1 MSQLPLNR
9 RAFLRAAGTLSVGG
23 MLAACRGISLVSAP
37 LRLAL
42 ISDVHLL
49 PNDVA
54 LSGLQRALEHIHQ
67 QRPAVQAILNAG
79 DSIMDSLET
88 PASAVAAEW
97 EAFTQVMQAG
107 TDLPVYSII
116 GNHDVWGWGLPDPAL
131 EDDPRYGKAWAV
143 EALGLPGP
151 YYAFELGEWQFYA
164 LDSTHRPTL
173 EPGDPYAE
181 LPYTGRL
188 DDAQFEWLAQQ
199 LTQSDPER
207 PAAIL
212 SHIPIL
218 SAGELLDG
226 DNEASGNWV
235 VPGAWIHIDAR
246 RLVEL
251 FHQHPNV
258 RLCLS
263 GHSHQHERLEYL
275 GVTYVSG
282 GAICGRWWMGDYM
295 HFPPGYVLLDL
306 SPDGTCQSR
315 FVDYNAQG

>member
-1 MSQLPLNR
+1 MSALLLNR
-9 RAFLRAAGTLSVGG
+9 RAFLRAAGTLTAGG
-23 MLAACRGISLVSAP
+23 MLATCRGLPLGSAP
-37 LRLAL
+37 LHLAL

-49 PNDVA
+49 PSEVA
-54 LSGLQRALEHIHQ
+54 LGGLQRALDHIHQ

-79 DSIMDSLET
+79 DSIMDALQTPELE
-88 PASAVAAEW
+88 VVAEW
-97 EAFTQVMQAG
+97 EAFNHTMQAG
-107 TDLPVYSII
+107 TDLPIYSVI
-116 GNHDVWGWGLPDPAL
+116 GNHDVWGWGLAEPTLPGN
-131 EDDPRYGKAWAV
+131 PRYGKAWAI

-151 YYAFELGEWQFYA
+151 YYAFVLGEWQFYA

-173 EPGDPYAE
+173 EAGDPYGDM
-181 LPYTGRL
+181 PYTGRL
-188 DDAQFEWLAQQ
+188 DDTQFEWLKQQ
-199 LTQSDPER
+199 LAQSDPER
-207 PAAIL
+207 PVAIL

-226 DNEASGNWV
+226 DNEASGNWL
-235 VPGAWIHIDAR
+235 VPGAWVHIDAR

-282 GAICGRWWMGDYM
+282 GAICGKWWMGDYM
-295 HFPPGYVLLDL
+295 HFSPGYVLLDL
-306 SPDGTCQSR
+306 APDGTSQSR

>member
-1 MSQLPLNR
+1 MTQPPLSR
-9 RAFLRAAGTLSVGG
+9 RIFLRTAGVFSAGVVLT
-23 MLAACRGISLVSAP
+23 ACRGLGLGSGT

-42 ISDVHLL
+42 ISDVHML
-49 PNDVA
+49 PNAVA
-54 LSGLQRALEHIHQ
+54 IDGLQRALDHIHQ

-79 DSIMDSLET
+79 DSIMDALQ
-88 PASAVAAEW
+88 ARQADVAAQW
-97 EAFTQVMQAG
+97 DAFTQEMQAG
-107 TDLPVYSII
+107 TDLPVYSLI
-116 GNHDVWGWGLPDPAL
+116 GNHDVWGWGIDDRSL
-131 EDDPRYGKAWAV
+131 EGEPRYGKAWAI
-143 EALGLPGP
+143 EALSLPGP
-151 YYAFELGEWQFYA
+151 YYAFELGDWQFYA
-164 LDSTHRPTL
+164 LDSTHRPML
-173 EPGDPYAE
+173 EAGDPYAD

-199 LTQSDPER
+199 LAQSDRER

-282 GAICGRWWMGDYM
+282 GAICGGWWMGDYM
-295 HFPPGYVLLDL
+295 HFPPGYVMLDL
-306 SPDGTCQSR
+306 HPDGRCDSR
-315 FVDYNAQG
+315 FLDYNLPE

>member
-1 MSQLPLNR
+1 MNQRPLNR
-9 RAFLRAAGTLSVGG
+9 RGFLRAAGVLSAGG
-23 MLAACRGISLVSAP
+23 MLTACRRLGAGPSA
-37 LRLAL
+37 RTVAL
-42 ISDVHLL
+42 ISDVHML

-54 LSGLQRALEHIHQ
+54 RSGLSRALDHIRRQ
-67 QRPAVQAILNAG
+67 QPAVQAILNAG
-79 DSIMDSLET
+79 DSIMDALQT
-88 PASAVAAEW
+88 PAAEVGAEW
-97 EAFTQVMQAG
+97 DAYAQGMQAI
-107 TDLPVYSII
+107 TDMPVHSVI
-116 GNHDVWGWGLPDPAL
+116 GNHDVWGWGIDDPSL

-151 YYAFELGEWQFYA
+151 YYAFELGNWQFLA

-173 EPGDPYAE
+173 KPDDLHGGF
-181 LPYTGRL
+181 PYTGRL
-188 DDAQFEWLAQQ
+188 DDKQFEWLGGQ
-199 LTQSDPER
+199 LALSDPDR
-207 PAAIL
+207 PVAIL

-226 DNEASGNWV
+226 ENEASGNWV

-251 FHQHPNV
+251 FHQYPNV

-282 GAICGRWWMGDYM
+282 GAICGGWWMGDYM
-295 HFPPGYVLLDL
+295 HFPPGYVLLSL
-306 SPDGTCQSR
+306 HRDGSCASK
-315 FVDYNAQG
+315 FVDYNTAV